1 MGESVETYQH
11 CHSDRSV
18 SGVEESTTLE
28 KEPPQDKICN
38 SGRFL
43 DSHSFARNDMSV
55 GSSGCPQELYSE
67 RPPERHIGRSLRFR
81 WKVLP
86 LRPLFLQCRA
96 WYRASSTVYGGP
108 PSPKGKVMGVIPF
121 NRTGCI
127 PNVAGDI
134 IAAPT
139 GVIPFNPRNLKT
151 DTSVAQII
159 VNYSSVQQK
168 PACPVHPSTRQAGFF
183 LDLRQQQLVVGF
195 VGAGGFAE

>member
-1 MGESVETYQH
+1 M
-11 CHSDRSV
+11 
-18 SGVEESTTLE
+18 E

-159 VNYSSVQQK
+159 VNCQLFFR
-168 PACPVHPSTRQAGFF
+168 STKTCLSCAPKHKAGRFF
-183 LDLRQQQLVVGF
+183 LRLTTAAACRRLRRSRRLC
-195 VGAGGFAE
+195 